1 MAFFKILSDN
11 PADFQDEPIDMDC
24 MNEEEEEDLI
34 ELVLDTGEILTI
46 PILWLIDEARKN
58 GFYSHIGMVT
68 H

>member
-11 PADFQDEPIDMDC
+11 PADFQDENMEC
-24 MNEEEEEDLI
+24 FEEEREVDLI

-46 PILWLIDEARKN
+46 PVSWLISEARKN
-58 GFYSHIGMVT
+58 GFYAHIGMVT